1 MPQAPEGYAL
11 EPETLGRLQAIKRR
25 LYSDKPLSGDERR
38 DLANALDALLASVIP
53 LYPER

>member
-11 EPETLGRLQAIKRR
+11 EPETLSRLQDIKRR